1 MLFHTA
7 SWKHIAGQN
16 DVPLALHVPMVYEN
30 IPASTPHWE
39 YRVLDMDTHEG
50 DLPNEAQLN
59 ELGTQGWM
67 QVSALT
73 QTNGHVV
80 YYLLRQI
87 EA

>member
-30 IPASTPHWE
+30 IPASTPRWE
-39 YRVLDMDTHEG
+39 YRVLDVDTHEG
-50 DLPNEAQLN
+50 DLPAETQLN

-67 QVSALT
+67 LVSALT

-80 YYLLRQI
+80 YYLIRQT